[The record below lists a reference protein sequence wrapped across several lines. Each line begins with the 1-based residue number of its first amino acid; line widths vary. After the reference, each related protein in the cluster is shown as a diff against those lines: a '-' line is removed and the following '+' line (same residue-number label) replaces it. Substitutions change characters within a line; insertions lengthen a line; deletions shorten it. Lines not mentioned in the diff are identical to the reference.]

1 MVIMQDFGRDGGW
14 TSGVLRVGT
23 APAVRPHASDASWMR
38 PYRKLAVLALSM
50 LGALS
55 ASAAIPQVSGVSFT
69 QEKAS
74 HRVTVTYTLSDAP
87 AVVTFDFLTNG
98 VSVGAQF
105 LTNVVGSV
113 NRYVPVGTHTIEWDP
128 LEAGLP
134 DTIKLSTT
142 KGRAVVTAWP
152 KDAPP
157 DYMVVDLRPDA
168 TDRVAYYASADAVPG
183 GVLRADYKTDKLVM
197 RRIHAAY
204 KAFRQGPAGGSREVM
219 LTKDFYMAIY
229 PLTQGQYWRVKGGT
243 EPTAVNKPA
252 VKTNGGSYSTYRGG
266 SWPDTDAVGST
277 SVAAALNAL
286 VGADYAFDLPTEA
299 QWEFAARCDKD
310 TLWPFLTETG
320 SNPKASYISDTTSNP
335 NKEVGMKLPTEWGL
349 YDIFG
354 GINTDWCRD
363 YYSSNMSK
371 LLALG
376 TSVVD
381 PRGIAGADA
390 DLFNSEKGRAIRAKG
405 SCAERGGQRPGLN
418 YGGRFMCEA
427 RAFGGDVSA
436 EEDAASL
443 PPDRA
448 VTVTYDLAEDK
459 IVTFTAS
466 ENGVELP
473 IGALKRTWGDVNKL
487 VKAGEGRSFTL
498 YPDEDYLGRV
508 VNAADVT
515 VELTFW
521 DTSSPPDYMVVN
533 ACITNCVH
541 YYVSTNWLQ
550 GGGVLDAIR
559 YRFSDV
565 VFRRI
570 PAKGV
575 VWRMGSDATTD
586 GRDRVAANETPHY
599 VKLTNDFYMA
609 IFPMNSDQQTMIAK
623 SDSTSAAVQDC
634 WKTSYTTAMSYARK
648 LAATSG
654 LLVTLPTEAQWEFAA
669 RAGGSERYGSAG
681 STTAVLN
688 EIAHYRG
695 SDGTRQVAVGKLKPN
710 AWGLYD
716 TLGMVLE
723 WCQDWFTAGG
733 EFADSWKTPGWETG
747 VPVVDPRGPST
758 NCVMRVTRGGHY
770 SCFADGC
777 RVAARHGRKPTA
789 STEADDGGKYCGYR
803 LAVQIP

>member
-1 MVIMQDFGRDGGW
+1 MVIMQDLGRDDRRPSRFGA
-14 TSGVLRVGT
+14 SLVGT
-23 APAVRPHASDASWMR
+23 TPRAVRR
-38 PYRKLAVLALSM
+38 VAVLALSM
-50 LGALS
+50 LGTLA

-98 VSVGAQF
+98 VSVGTQF

-113 NRYVPVGTHTIEWDP
+113 NRYVPVGPHTIEWDP
-128 LEAGLP
+128 VEAGLP

-157 DYMVVDLRPDA
+157 DYMVVDLRPDV

-204 KAFRQGPAGGSREVM
+204 KTSRLGAAAASREVM
-219 LTKDFYMAIY
+219 LTKDFYMGIF
-229 PLTQGQYWRVKGGT
+229 PFTQGQYWRVKGGT
-243 EPTAVNKPA
+243 EPTDDTRMKPA
-252 VKTNGGSYSTYRGG
+252 GVTPGTFRGG
-266 SWPDTDAVGST
+266 SWPESDAVGAT
-277 SVAAALNAL
+277 SVAGVLNGL

-299 QWEFAARCDKD
+299 QWEVAARCGSDAN
-310 TLWPFLTETG
+310 WPFVTETG
-320 SNPKASYISDTTSNP
+320 GASYASYAWNYANCDSGKTARD
-335 NKEVGMKLPTEWGL
+335 VGLKLPTAWGL
-349 YDIFG
+349 YDVFG
-354 GINTDWCRD
+354 LTYAWCRD
-363 YYSSNMSK
+363 YYNADTSS

-381 PRGIAGADA
+381 PRGIAAEDA
-390 DLFNSEKGRAIRAKG
+390 GLSSSQKMRVFRSTASYSQNFQDTCSSR
-405 SCAERGGQRPGLN
+405 SGQRGLS
-418 YGGRFMCEA
+418 YGGRLVCEA

-436 EEDAASL
+436 EEDAAAP

-448 VTVTYDLAEDK
+448 ITVTYDLAEDK
-459 IVTFTAS
+459 VVTFTAS
-466 ENGVELP
+466 ESGVELP
-473 IGALKRTWGDVNKL
+473 QAALTRTWGDVNKL

-521 DTSSPPDYMVVN
+521 DKSSPPDYMVVN
-533 ACITNCVH
+533 ACVTNCVH
-541 YYVSTNWLQ
+541 YYATTNALP
-550 GGGVLDAIR
+550 GGLLEANR
-559 YRFSDV
+559 YRISDV

-575 VWRMGSDATTD
+575 VWRMGSDATSD
-586 GRDRVAANETPHY
+586 GSGRVAVNETPHY

-609 IFPMNSDQQTMIAK
+609 IFPVSEYQSVMLSK
-623 SDSTSAAVQDC
+623 SETTYSQIGA
-634 WKTSYTTAMSYARK
+634 WKIEFATALAQAQK

-654 LLVTLPTEAQWEFAA
+654 LPVSLPTEAQWEFAA
-669 RAGGSERYGSAG
+669 RAGGGERYGSAG
-681 STTAVLN
+681 STTAALAAMARCNVTGS
-688 EIAHYRG
+688 IGDRG
-695 SDGTRQVAVGKLKPN
+695 VVGKLRPN

-716 TLGMVLE
+716 TFGLVLE

-733 EFADSWKTPGWETG
+733 EFADSWNTPGWETG

-758 NCVMRVTRGGHY
+758 NATMRVTRGGHY
-770 SCFADGC
+770 SSGAADC
-777 RVAARHGRKPTA
+777 RAAARHPRKMTGTGDNNGA
-789 STEADDGGKYCGYR
+789 KYCGYR
-803 LAVQIP
+803 LVVTIP